1 MDPNHVLSEA
11 HTNNCVTKTSPV
23 EDQDAIERNSKKSKT
38 NPKGTE
44 GVLMEEEAT
53 PMEVE
58 AEKNVAGAKLSYKET
73 LTGPPQNFTATKE
86 DSSADAT
93 GTTTN
98 DKGAQNTATLVRHES
113 RPELT
118 EKYGAWMLA
127 PKRYNRRN
135 YSPREMSNFK
145 NVKNTTGAHTF
156 NGSKVAV
163 GKYQGSQPSL
173 KDASTQGFISES
185 RYNILSVEEFEE
197 PTGNTEIPKEHSNA
211 TNKGKGKELAS
222 VSVGKKNSKGK
233 GKRQAVQISEKQ
245 VFNESRMEKSFVP
258 AKPQNLAG
266 SNNRAS
272 SSRGQTYP
280 NRAAAEDTHTVVR
293 GSKNDTSTVSKIFHS
308 RVSGLHDQA
317 LLDSGPLAHHDDP
330 ISNDPMEEEP
340 WHECS
345 DGELRSGTPEGV
357 PS

>member
-11 HTNNCVTKTSPV
+11 HTINCVTKTSPV

-58 AEKNVAGAKLSYKET
+58 AEKNDAGAKLSAIGK
-73 LTGPPQNFTATKE
+73 ATKE

-98 DKGAQNTATLVRHES
+98 DKGAQKTATLVRHES

-127 PKRYNRRN
+127 PKRDNRRN

-245 VFNESRMEKSFVP
+245 VINESRMEKSFVP

-272 SSRGQTYP
+272 SSRAQTYP

-345 DGELRSGTPEGV
+345 DGK
-357 PS
+357 